1 MGRYVD
7 ELKAATLES
16 LHPTEAIPTAVQ
28 MELPSTI
35 LPHSALSP
43 KTAAVRAFSWVAEWV
58 AGGGGA

>member
-16 LHPTEAIPTAVQ
+16 LHPTEAIPMAVQ

-43 KTAAVRAFSWVAEWV
+43 PPRPLQSGQNCIRL
-58 AGGGGA
+58 GG